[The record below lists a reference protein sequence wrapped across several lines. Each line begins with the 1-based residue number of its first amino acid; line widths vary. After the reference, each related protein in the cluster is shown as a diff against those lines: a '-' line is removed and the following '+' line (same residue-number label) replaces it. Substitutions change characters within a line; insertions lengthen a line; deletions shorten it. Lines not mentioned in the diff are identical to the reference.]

1 MTTSSSRSA
10 TNSTSETNA
19 SGTDAVDRQAHS
31 VAIIGAGPRGLSVL
45 ERIVDLAAERFSDAE
60 FSDAESSDSDG
71 SSVDLSS
78 ANGGGADTSPSIVI
92 HLIDPYPPGAGIV
105 WRTDQPETLL
115 MNTTIAEQTIFPD
128 SSCSFVSADDCFGP
142 DMAQWYR
149 DMGGADPVDATFP
162 SRTLYGRYLRD
173 SYARIRDMAPDFV
186 EIIEYPTKVES
197 VIDLPPVEPLGHTST
212 DPETVP
218 PQLVR
223 CEDGTAIIASA
234 VVLAVGHI
242 PSAQT
247 EERARLAAF
256 AQRNGGRY
264 IPQGLPAE
272 APVAEVGPGNRVI
285 IRGMGLNYF
294 DLQTLFTHERGG
306 RFDPDPDISGELR
319 YARSGQEPRLLLGS
333 RRGVPY
339 RSKPICQA
347 HPRSSWPLRYFTR
360 ENIALLAGLDD
371 LDGDRKAGARFND
384 QLWPLILADLRLAY
398 YSTLSRIRPEA
409 FDDDPGQLRE
419 AIAEAVSR
427 HLTRRTWQE
436 THPEMRE
443 TTGDHAQSQERAGSA
458 DSAATGAD
466 ATGADKSREHE
477 AAEAARQGRVTREAF
492 AWSEIEERLV
502 PDPAHRMSLH
512 ELLNPLE
519 GRQFDSRGPREAN
532 SLHEWMLDF
541 LRTDLHDSLAGPEGS
556 AEKSLFTVLWQS
568 RLLLK
573 ELIVAGHIDRV
584 SIDMEICGWF
594 ESFVSGICD
603 GPPPQRIAEL
613 LALAEAGLVEFIGP
627 DMRIEANPD
636 VTPALDGDHASA
648 DEDHKLA
655 GSDRMPT
662 GGDHTSASGDHTSA
676 SGDPLPQIFTVTST
690 QVAGGITGSAVIDA
704 ASPTNAVSRAADVL
718 VHGMVDRG
726 QLTPARLTLDDGREK
741 FLNGLALTPR
751 PYRTI
756 DVEGAVHPRRFALSI
771 QLSSVQWGLAI
782 AANPNTNAATL
793 NDSHATAQ
801 AILDLI

>member
-1 MTTSSSRSA
+1 MTASSSQTGANSSA
-10 TNSTSETNA
+10 ETSTSGAGGRDT
-19 SGTDAVDRQAHS
+19 QAHS

-45 ERIVDLAAERFSDAE
+45 ERLVSIAAERFSDANG
-60 FSDAESSDSDG
+60 DG
-71 SSVDLSS
+71 
-78 ANGGGADTSPSIVI
+78 ANSPPAIVV

-105 WRTDQPETLL
+105 WRTDQPESLL

-128 SSCSFVSADDCFGP
+128 SSCSFVSTDAPADSTDEAFGSSDDAAGRFGP

-149 DMGGADPVDATFP
+149 DMGGTDPVEATFP

-173 SYARIRDMAPDFV
+173 AYARIRDMAPGFV
-186 EIIEYPTKVES
+186 EIVEHPTKVES

-234 VVLAVGHI
+234 VVLALGHI

-256 AQRNGGRY
+256 AQRTGGRY

-272 APVAEVGPGNRVI
+272 APVAEVAPGNRVI
-285 IRGMGLNYF
+285 VRGMGLNYF

-306 RFDPDPDISGELR
+306 RFDPDPAIAGELR
-319 YARSGQEPRLLLGS
+319 YVRSGEEPRLLLGS

-409 FDDDPGQLRE
+409 FVGDPGQLRE

-436 THPEMRE
+436 THQE
-443 TTGDHAQSQERAGSA
+443 TRGPHAGSE
-458 DSAATGAD
+458 DSAVTGA
-466 ATGADKSREHE
+466 AESREHE

-492 AWSEIEERLV
+492 AWSEIEESLV
-502 PDPAHRMSLH
+502 PDPAYRMSLH

-519 GRQFDSRGPREAN
+519 GREFDSRSPREAN

-541 LRTDLHDSLAGPEGS
+541 LRTDLHGSLSGPEGS

-573 ELIVAGHIDRV
+573 ELIVTGHIDRV

-627 DMRIEANPD
+627 DMRIEAKPDITTAPNDEGSAAAESGGAPSSTINPAA
-636 VTPALDGDHASA
+636 T
-648 DEDHKLA
+648 
-655 GSDRMPT
+655 
-662 GGDHTSASGDHTSA
+662 
-676 SGDPLPQIFTVTST
+676 GDPLPQIFSVTSA
-690 QVAGGITGSAVIDA
+690 QVAGAITGSVVIDA

-718 VHGMVDRG
+718 VHGMVERG

-756 DVEGAVHPRRFALSI
+756 GIEGAVHPRRFALSI

-793 NDSHATAQ
+793 NDAHAAAT

>member
-1 MTTSSSRSA
+1 MNAAAAWTESSSFA
-10 TNSTSETNA
+10 EANA
-19 SGTDAVDRQAHS
+19 AGADGLADGLDAQDHS

-45 ERIVDLAAERFSDAE
+45 ERLVALTAERFAGTDAPP
-60 FSDAESSDSDG
+60 
-71 SSVDLSS
+71 
-78 ANGGGADTSPSIVI
+78 TIVV
-92 HLIDPYPPGAGIV
+92 HLIDPYPPGAGII

-115 MNTTIAEQTIFPD
+115 MNTTIAEQTVFPD
-128 SSCSFVSADDCFGP
+128 SSCSFLSADAAGDELGSDAAASHFGP

-149 DMGGADPVDATFP
+149 DGGGTDPVDATFP
-162 SRTLYGRYLRD
+162 SRRLYGRYLRD
-173 SYARIRDMAPDFV
+173 AYARVRDTAPDFV
-186 EIIEYPTKVES
+186 EIVEHLTKVES
-197 VIDLPPVEPLGHTST
+197 VIDLPPVEPLGHTPT
-212 DPETVP
+212 DPERVP

-223 CEDGTAIIASA
+223 CEDGTTIITSA

-256 AQRNGGRY
+256 AQRSGGRY
-264 IPQGLPAE
+264 IPQGLPAD
-272 APVAEVGPGNRVI
+272 APVAEVAPGSRVI
-285 IRGMGLNYF
+285 VRGMGLNYF

-306 RFDPDPDISGELR
+306 RFEPDLDVPGELR
-319 YARSGQEPRLLLGS
+319 YVRSGEEPRLLLGS

-339 RSKPICQA
+339 RSKPICPA
-347 HPRSSWPLRYFTR
+347 HPRSPWPLRYFTKD
-360 ENIALLAGLDD
+360 NIALLAGLEG
-371 LDGDRKAGARFND
+371 LDGERKAGARFND

-398 YSTLSRIRPEA
+398 YSTLARIRPAA
-409 FDDDPGQLRE
+409 FAGDPGQLRE

-436 THPEMRE
+436 THPESHESSEAR
-443 TTGDHAQSQERAGSA
+443 SQARTRTA
-458 DSAATGAD
+458 D
-466 ATGADKSREHE
+466 
-477 AAEAARQGRVTREAF
+477 AEAARQGRVTREAF
-492 AWSEIEERLV
+492 AWSEIEESLV

-519 GRQFDSRGPREAN
+519 GRQFDSRGARESN

-541 LRTDLHDSLAGPEGS
+541 LRTDLHDSLAGPESS
-556 AEKSLFTVLWQS
+556 AEKSLFTVLWQA

-627 DMRIEANPD
+627 DMRIEANPNVVPSKD
-636 VTPALDGDHASA
+636 ADAAPTSGDGAPTSA
-648 DEDHKLA
+648 DA
-655 GSDRMPT
+655 AAPT
-662 GGDHTSASGDHTSA
+662 SGDGAPPGGSSA
-676 SGDPLPQIFTVTST
+676 FVSGDPLPQIFTVTSA
-690 QVAGGITGSAVIDA
+690 QVEGRITGSVVIDA

-718 VHGMVDRG
+718 VHGMVERG

-741 FLNGLALTPR
+741 FLNGLALTQR

-756 DVEGAVHPRRFALSI
+756 DVDGTVHPRRFALSI

-782 AANPNTNAATL
+782 AANPHANAATL
-793 NDSHATAQ
+793 NDSHAAAM

>member
-1 MTTSSSRSA
+1 MSA
-10 TNSTSETNA
+10 AAEA
-19 SGTDAVDRQAHS
+19 PDHS
-31 VAIIGAGPRGLSVL
+31 VAIIGAGPRGLSIL
-45 ERIVDLAAERFSDAE
+45 ERLVALATERFADAAASAAAISDPAI
-60 FSDAESSDSDG
+60 SDPK
-71 SSVDLSS
+71 VD
-78 ANGGGADTSPSIVI
+78 APPRIVI

-128 SSCSFVSADDCFGP
+128 SSCSFVSPDTTPTGP
-142 DMAQWYR
+142 DMAQWYLAE
-149 DMGGADPVDATFP
+149 GGTDPIDSTFA
-162 SRTLYGRYLRD
+162 SRSLYGRYLREA
-173 SYARIRDMAPDFV
+173 YTRIRDTAPDFV
-186 EIIEYPTKVES
+186 TIVEHQTKAES
-197 VIDLPPVEPLGHTST
+197 VIDLPSVEPLGQTPT
-212 DPETVP
+212 TPEAVP
-218 PQLVR
+218 HQLVR
-223 CEDGTAIIASA
+223 CEDGTTIIASA

-256 AQRNGGRY
+256 AQRSGGRY

-272 APVAEVGPGNRVI
+272 APLAEVAPGNRVI

-294 DLQTLFTHERGG
+294 DLQTLFTRERGG
-306 RFDPDPDISGELR
+306 RFDPDPEVAGELR
-319 YARSGQEPRLLLGS
+319 YARSGEEPRLLLGS
-333 RRGVPY
+333 RRGIPY
-339 RSKPICQA
+339 RSKPICPA
-347 HPRSSWPLRYFTR
+347 HPRSPWPLRYFTK
-360 ENIALLAGLDD
+360 ENIAWLAGLDN
-371 LDGDRKAGARFND
+371 LDGIDGPNGGRRAGARFND

-398 YSTLSRIRPEA
+398 YSTLARNRPDA
-409 FDDDPGQLRE
+409 FAGDPGQLRE

-427 HLTRRTWQE
+427 HLTRRSWQE
-436 THPEMRE
+436 THPESSE
-443 TTGDHAQSQERAGSA
+443 TAAHGHMESRTQDQE
-458 DSAATGAD
+458 AT
-466 ATGADKSREHE
+466 
-477 AAEAARQGRVTREAF
+477 EAARHGRVTREAF
-492 AWSEIEERLV
+492 AWAEIEERLV

-512 ELLNPLE
+512 ELLDPLE
-519 GRQFDSRGPREAN
+519 GRQFDSRGPRESN

-613 LALAEAGLVEFIGP
+613 LALAEAGIVEFIGP
-627 DMRIEANPD
+627 NMQIAANPEAGGAQLAAA
-636 VTPALDGDHASA
+636 TSSATAPAA
-648 DEDHKLA
+648 DPTADPA
-655 GSDRMPT
+655 GK
-662 GGDHTSASGDHTSA
+662 
-676 SGDPLPQIFTVTST
+676 DPLPQIFTVTSA
-690 QVAGGITGSAVIDA
+690 QVVGGIMGSVVIDA
-704 ASPTNAVSRAADVL
+704 ASPTNSVGRAADVL
-718 VHGMVDRG
+718 VHGMVERG

-741 FLNGLALTPR
+741 SLNGLALTPR

-756 DVEGAVHPRRFALSI
+756 DVDGIAHPRRFALSI

-793 NDSHATAQ
+793 SDSHAAAN

>member
-1 MTTSSSRSA
+1 MSA
-10 TNSTSETNA
+10 A
-19 SGTDAVDRQAHS
+19 DADGSDVQDHS
-31 VAIIGAGPRGLSVL
+31 VAIIGAGPRGLSIL
-45 ERIVDLAAERFSDAE
+45 ERLVALAAERFADT
-60 FSDAESSDSDG
+60 G
-71 SSVDLSS
+71 S
-78 ANGGGADTSPSIVI
+78 NGDGADTPPAIVI

-128 SSCSFVSADDCFGP
+128 SSCSFLSPDDGPDRLGTDAARRFRP

-149 DMGGADPVDATFP
+149 DEGGSDPVDATFP
-162 SRTLYGRYLRD
+162 SRSLYGRYLRD
-173 SYARIRDMAPDFV
+173 AYARIRDSAPDFV
-186 EIIEYPTKVES
+186 EIVEHPTKAES
-197 VIDLPPVEPLGHTST
+197 VIDLPPVEPLGHTPT
-212 DPETVP
+212 DHETVP

-256 AQRNGGRY
+256 AQRTGGRY

-272 APVAEVGPGNRVI
+272 APVAEVAPGNRVI
-285 IRGMGLNYF
+285 VRGMGLNYF

-306 RFDPDPDISGELR
+306 RFDPDPDAAGELLYMRSGE
-319 YARSGQEPRLLLGS
+319 EPRLLLGS

-339 RSKPICQA
+339 RSKPICPA
-347 HPRSSWPLRYFTR
+347 HPRSPWPLRYFTE
-360 ENIALLAGLDD
+360 ENIALLAGLED
-371 LDGDRKAGARFND
+371 LDGERKAGARFND

-398 YSTLSRIRPEA
+398 YSTLARIRPDA
-409 FDDDPGQLRE
+409 FAGDPGQLRE

-436 THPEMRE
+436 TRPESRE
-443 TTGDHAQSQERAGSA
+443 SN
-458 DSAATGAD
+458 DSARAQTESRTRVQTRAQTGAQD
-466 ATGADKSREHE
+466 HSESGEQSNGAT
-477 AAEAARQGRVTREAF
+477 EAARQGRVTREAF
-492 AWSEIEERLV
+492 AWSEIEESLV
-502 PDPAHRMSLH
+502 PDPAYRMSLH

-519 GRQFDSRGPREAN
+519 GHRFDSRGARESN

-636 VTPALDGDHASA
+636 VVPSTDA
-648 DEDHKLA
+648 DA
-655 GSDRMPT
+655 AT
-662 GGDHTSASGDHTSA
+662 ASGDGAPPGESSTLV
-676 SGDPLPQIFTVTST
+676 SGDPLPQIFTVTSA
-690 QVAGGITGSAVIDA
+690 QVDGGITGSVVIDA

-718 VHGMVDRG
+718 VHGMVERG

-756 DVEGAVHPRRFALSI
+756 DVDGAAHPRRFALSI

-793 NDSHATAQ
+793 ADSHAAAT

>member
-1 MTTSSSRSA
+1 MSSTAPWTGPGS
-10 TNSTSETNA
+10 STEANTP
-19 SGTDAVDRQAHS
+19 DADVLDGQAPS

-45 ERIVDLAAERFSDAE
+45 EQIVALAAERFS
-60 FSDAESSDSDG
+60 
-71 SSVDLSS
+71 VT
-78 ANGGGADTSPSIVI
+78 GGDRAGTPPTIVV

-105 WRTDQPETLL
+105 WRTDQPKTLL

-128 SSCSFVSADDCFGP
+128 SSCSFLSPDVPPAGP

-149 DMGGADPVDATFP
+149 DTGGTDPVDATFP
-162 SRTLYGRYLRD
+162 SRRLYGRYLRD
-173 SYARIRDMAPDFV
+173 AYARIRDSAPKFV
-186 EIIEYPTKVES
+186 EIVEHHTKVES
-197 VIDLPPVEPLGHTST
+197 VIDLPPVEPLGHTPT

-223 CEDGTAIIASA
+223 CEDGTTIIASA

-256 AQRNGGRY
+256 AQRTGGLY

-272 APVAEVGPGNRVI
+272 APVAEVAPGNRVI

-306 RFDPDPDISGELR
+306 RFDPDPDTAGELTYVRSGE
-319 YARSGQEPRLLLGS
+319 EPRLLLGS

-347 HPRSSWPLRYFTR
+347 HPRSPWPLRYFTE

-371 LDGDRKAGARFND
+371 LDGERKAGARFND

-398 YSTLSRIRPEA
+398 YSTLARNRPDA
-409 FDDDPGQLRE
+409 FAGDPGQLRE

-436 THPEMRE
+436 THPE
-443 TTGDHAQSQERAGSA
+443 
-458 DSAATGAD
+458 
-466 ATGADKSREHE
+466 SRESGDAAGAQARVQVGAAPGAQE
-477 AAEAARQGRVTREAF
+477 YSESNEQSNAAAEAARQGRVTREAF
-492 AWSEIEERLV
+492 AWSEIEENLV

-519 GRQFDSRGPREAN
+519 GREFDSRGPRESN

-541 LRTDLHDSLAGPEGS
+541 LRTDLHDSLAGPGGS

-627 DMRIEANPD
+627 DMRIEASPD
-636 VTPALDGDHASA
+636 VAPPNNGAAA
-648 DEDHKLA
+648 P
-655 GSDRMPT
+655 R
-662 GGDHTSASGDHTSA
+662 GGDMPPAG
-676 SGDPLPQIFTVTST
+676 GDPLPQIFTVTSA
-690 QVAGGITGSAVIDA
+690 QVAGGITGSVVIDA

-718 VHGMVDRG
+718 VHGMVERG

-741 FLNGLALTPR
+741 FLNGLALTQR

-756 DVEGAVHPRRFALSI
+756 DVEGLVHPRRFALSI

-782 AANPNTNAATL
+782 AANPKTNAATL
-793 NDSHATAQ
+793 ADSHAAAM